1 MRYQWGS
8 LPMRSNGKAIVALIG
23 LVPLVACGMIGG
35 RGEAHPGRARAASG
49 EALPEAPMEPDND
62 PAPAASDAHRLIGA
76 PYSIDGQ
83 TYTPVDV
90 TRYDEIGYA
99 AILWDS
105 ADGRRTA
112 SGEAYRPTAIAAA
125 HRTLPLPSYVE
136 VTSID
141 TGKTIVVRVNDRGP
155 MLNDRII
162 ALTPAA
168 AHQLG
173 IATDG
178 TAGVRVR
185 LVNPLEQERAILRA
199 GGQVPERLDMP
210 PGLRTALARRL
221 PPAPAPL
228 TGPVRTASAPAPTA
242 IPPAPIP
249 PAPAPA
255 STPAPVPAP
264 SVRTV
269 EVPPAVPPVQLA
281 APMPETPTEAPPPVR
296 TAPASP
302 PPAQPEV
309 RIAQVRH
316 TGPAA
321 PAAPAPA
328 PTPETPAPPAASRT
342 GGFVVQIAAL
352 SSRARAD
359 ALARGVNGYVMPA
372 GALFRVRTGPY
383 PSEAAAR
390 AALRTI
396 HAKGYAE
403 ARVMINDAH

>member
-1 MRYQWGS
+1 
-8 LPMRSNGKAIVALIG
+8 MRSNGKAIVALIG

-35 RGEAHPGRARAASG
+35 RGGAHPGRAGAASG
-49 EALPEAPMEPDND
+49 EALPGVPMEPDNG

-228 TGPVRTASAPAPTA
+228 TGPVRTASAPAAAAPTA

-255 STPAPVPAP
+255 STPAPEPAP

-269 EVPPAVPPVQLA
+269 EVPPAVPQVQLA